1 RAKIEV
7 IREFIYPTE
16 YDPPELPTSGGT
28 LGGGAPIIVTP
39 ANPTAFETRN
49 TGITMEVD
57 PQLGADN
64 LSIDLSMAP
73 EIVEFDGFINY
84 GVPIFTP
91 VSTTGTRTQLTE
103 NRIVMP
109 IFSTR
114 RVTTQVTVWDGQ
126 TVALGGLIREDVQ
139 DVEDKI
145 PLLGDAPFIGRLF
158 RSSAEKR
165 LKRNLTIFVT
175 AQLKDPSGA
184 DFNKH

>member
-1 RAKIEV
+1 
-7 IREFIYPTE
+7 
-16 YDPPELPTSGGT
+16 
-28 LGGGAPIIVTP
+28 
-39 ANPTAFETRN
+39 
-49 TGITMEVD
+49 MEVD

-158 RSSAEKR
+158 RSSAKS
-165 LKRNLTIFVT
+165 
-175 AQLKDPSGA
+175 ASSGI
-184 DFNKH
+184 